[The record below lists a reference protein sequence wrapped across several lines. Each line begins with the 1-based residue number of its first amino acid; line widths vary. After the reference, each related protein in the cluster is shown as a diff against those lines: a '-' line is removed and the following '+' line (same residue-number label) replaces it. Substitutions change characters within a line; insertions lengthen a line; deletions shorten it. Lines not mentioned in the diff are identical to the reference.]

1 MYCSEC
7 GKKNP
12 DKAKFCAYCGAKL
25 LTEPVEETAI
35 DAPDWDAESRFDIPE
50 QAVPVSER
58 VESDSKWAKPAE
70 SEATEPEVE
79 APAFAEEPVHRDS
92 PKTVAPRKRA
102 GDDGIVRADHSRPA
116 GTSPWAKPEDTG
128 RARQAA
134 RNGAPSTIVPLHSR
148 ENEAEQDLFF
158 DGYDNA
164 PVPRKR
170 MPKRSKQ
177 RKPSFIEQNLRG
189 IIGIGMTLATLVL
202 LAVWLFLF
210 PSGQQMLARFGL
222 TDNPTAYASIA
233 QSAYDA
239 QNYATAAQNYYQALL
254 LDDDNY
260 EYALM
265 TAQCYQLAGS
275 NGAASTA
282 LTMAID
288 INASD
293 VRAYRLLQQLYPNAQ
308 TRPTAVTELLSQGAT
323 LTGDAS
329 LTQ

>member
-25 LTEPVEETAI
+25 LTEPLEASAV
-35 DAPDWDAESRFDIPE
+35 DAPEWEAESRFDAPE
-50 QAVPVSER
+50 QTAPVNER
-58 VESDSKWAKPAE
+58 TESANEWAKPV
-70 SEATEPEVE
+70 EPERNAVE
-79 APAFAEEPVHRDS
+79 IEEPVRRDP
-92 PKTVAPRKRA
+92 PKTVPPRKRA
-102 GDDGIVRADHSRPA
+102 SDDGIVRADHSRPA
-116 GTSPWAKPEDTG
+116 EPSVWAKPEDTG

-134 RNGAPSTIVPLHSR
+134 RKGAPSTIVPLHGR
-148 ENEAEQDLFF
+148 ESEPEQDLFF

-164 PVPRKR
+164 PAPRKSVA
-170 MPKRSKQ
+170 KRSKQ

-189 IIGIGMTLATLVL
+189 VIGIGMTLATLL
-202 LAVWLFLF
+202 ILAAWLFLF

-222 TDNPTAYASIA
+222 TDNPTAYAGIA

-275 NGAASTA
+275 SGAASTA

-293 VRAYRLLQQLYPNAQ
+293 IRAYRLLQQIYPNAQ